1 MKIPAIFSS
10 ALLAALPWMAAAQS
24 LKCGNDFTQLGM
36 SKLDVLQKCGQP
48 LATDSFCRPAAPARA
63 AEQNAALPCEKV
75 EELLYNPGYGQFMT
89 VLRFES
95 GTLKEVRYGDR
106 AR

>member
-1 MKIPAIFSS
+1 MKISAIFAS
-10 ALLAALPWMAAAQS
+10 ALMAALPLVTAAQS

-48 LATDSFCRPAAPARA
+48 LATDSFCKPADPARPPA
-63 AEQNAALPCEKV
+63 QNAAAPCEKV

-95 GTLKEVRYGDR
+95 GALKEVRYGDR

>member
-1 MKIPAIFSS
+1 MKISAIFAS
-10 ALLAALPWMAAAQS
+10 ALLAAFPLVTAAQS

-48 LATDSFCRPAAPARA
+48 LATDSFCKPADPARPPA
-63 AEQNAALPCEKV
+63 QNAAAPCEKV

>member
-1 MKIPAIFSS
+1 MKISAIFAS
-10 ALLAALPWMAAAQS
+10 ALLAAFPWVTAAQS

-48 LATDSFCRPAAPARA
+48 LATDSFCKPADPARPPA
-63 AEQNAALPCEKV
+63 QNAAAPCEKV

-95 GTLKEVRYGDR
+95 GALKEVRYGDR

>member
-1 MKIPAIFSS
+1 MKISAIFAS
-10 ALLAALPWMAAAQS
+10 ALLAALPLVTAAQS
-24 LKCGNDFTQLGM
+24 LKCGNDFTQIGM

-48 LATDSFCRPAAPARA
+48 LATDSFCKPTDPARPPA
-63 AEQNAALPCEKV
+63 QNAAASCEKV

-95 GTLKEVRYGDR
+95 GALKEVRYGDR

>member
-1 MKIPAIFSS
+1 M
-10 ALLAALPWMAAAQS
+10 
-24 LKCGNDFTQLGM
+24 
-36 SKLDVLQKCGQP
+36 
-48 LATDSFCRPAAPARA
+48 
-63 AEQNAALPCEKV
+63 

-95 GTLKEVRYGDR
+95 GALKEVRYGDR

>member
-1 MKIPAIFSS
+1 MKIPVCLAG
-10 ALLAALPWMAAAQS
+10 ALLAALPLVASAQS
-24 LKCGNDFTQLGM
+24 LKCGNDSTQLGM

-48 LATDSFCRPAAPARA
+48 LSSDSFCKPADPARRPAQDTA
-63 AEQNAALPCEKV
+63 ATCEKV

>member
-1 MKIPAIFSS
+1 MKISAIFAS
-10 ALLAALPWMAAAQS
+10 ALLAAFPWVTAAQS

-48 LATDSFCRPAAPARA
+48 LATDSFCKPADPARA
-63 AEQNAALPCEKV
+63 PAQNAAAPCEKV

-95 GTLKEVRYGDR
+95 GALKEVRYGDR

>member
-1 MKIPAIFSS
+1 MKISAIFAS
-10 ALLAALPWMAAAQS
+10 ALLAALPVLSAAQS

-36 SKLDVLQKCGQP
+36 SKLDVLQKCGPP
-48 LATDSFCRPAAPARA
+48 LATDSFCKPTDPARA
-63 AEQNAALPCEKV
+63 PAQNAATCEKV

-95 GTLKEVRYGDR
+95 GALREVRYGDR

>member
-1 MKIPAIFSS
+1 MKISAIFAS
-10 ALLAALPWMAAAQS
+10 ALLAAFPWVTAAQS

-48 LATDSFCRPAAPARA
+48 LATDSFCKPADPARPPA
-63 AEQNAALPCEKV
+63 QNAAAPCEKV

>member
-1 MKIPAIFSS
+1 M
-10 ALLAALPWMAAAQS
+10 LAALPLLAAAQS

-48 LATDSFCRPAAPARA
+48 LATDSFCKPTDPARA
-63 AEQNAALPCEKV
+63 PTQSAAGSCEKV

-95 GTLKEVRYGDR
+95 GALKEVRYGDR

>member
-1 MKIPAIFSS
+1 MKIA
-10 ALLAALPWMAAAQS
+10 ALFAGSFLAALPLLAAAQS

-36 SKLDVLQKCGQP
+36 SKLDVLQKCGPP
-48 LATDSFCRPAAPARA
+48 LATDSFCKPADPLRRPPAEA
-63 AEQNAALPCEKV
+63 NTACEKV

-95 GTLKEVRYGDR
+95 GALKEVRYGDR

>member
-1 MKIPAIFSS
+1 MRISAIFAG
-10 ALLAALPWMAAAQS
+10 ALLAALPWVAAAQS

-36 SKLDVLQKCGQP
+36 SKLDVLQKCGPP
-48 LATDSFCRPAAPARA
+48 LTSDSFCKPTDPARA
-63 AEQNAALPCEKV
+63 PAQTAAAPCEKV

-95 GTLKEVRYGDR
+95 GALREVRYGDR